1 MTAPFLPA
9 VVHQVMD
16 LPADRLAAVIGT
28 WPEPAILCSGP
39 GFGEAGRW
47 SIYAAYPRLVLEA
60 TDRRWRIVDD
70 SGALHA
76 GDGDPLCELARL
88 ARRFDL
94 AGSADAA
101 DPDACPFQG
110 GMIGFLGYDLAPL
123 LERLP
128 RRMPRD
134 SRLPDLRFA
143 LYDTAVTV
151 DNRTGE
157 AVLHAWDL
165 TGEGREAAERR
176 GRFWRRAIRTSLR
189 SPRPI
194 RSSRLGPLA
203 SNLDQAGYLERVR
216 RAIEYI
222 AAGDAFQ
229 INLSQRFTA
238 HGTVEPLDLF
248 LRLGRRQ
255 PRAVLGFPELGRP
268 GRRLGKSG
276 VVLPDRGDHGGD
288 PADQGYTSARPDAAG
303 ETVVWPPNSR
313 VRPRTA
319 PS

>member
-1 MTAPFLPA
+1 
-9 VVHQVMD
+9 
-16 LPADRLAAVIGT
+16 
-28 WPEPAILCSGP
+28 
-39 GFGEAGRW
+39 
-47 SIYAAYPRLVLEA
+47 
-60 TDRRWRIVDD
+60 
-70 SGALHA
+70 
-76 GDGDPLCELARL
+76 
-88 ARRFDL
+88 
-94 AGSADAA
+94 
-101 DPDACPFQG
+101 
-110 GMIGFLGYDLAPL
+110 MIGFLGYDLAPL

-157 AVLHAWDL
+157 VVLHAWDL

-194 RSSRLGPLA
+194 RTSELGPLA
-203 SNLDQAGYLERVR
+203 SNFDQVSYLERVR
-216 RAIEYI
+216 RALEYI

-238 HGTVEPLDLF
+238 HGTIEPLDLF
-248 LRLGRRQ
+248 LRLARGQ
-255 PRAVLGFPELGRP
+255 SRAVLGFPELARP

-276 VVLPDRGDHGGD
+276 VILPDQGTLGGD
-288 PADQGYTSARPDAAG
+288 PADQGH
-303 ETVVWPPNSR
+303 
-313 VRPRTA
+313 TA
-319 PS
+319 EKR